1 MKRGAY
7 DFLTKPFDKQ
17 HVVDVVSKALDQARR
32 RRLEYRT
39 DGRTDPVELIGD
51 APIMLELKRIIEKVA
66 PTPATVL
73 VLGETGTGKELV
85 AEALHRLSPRSSEPL
100 IKINCGAIPE
110 NLVESE
116 LFGHERGAFTGAER
130 AKPGRFELADGGTL
144 FLDEIGELSPETQ
157 VKLLRVIEDRVIERV
172 GGTQPRPIDVRLVTA
187 THRDLAREVQRGAF
201 REDLYYRLKVIV
213 IEVPPL
219 RDRPEDVARLIEC
232 FLDRHSGRLQ
242 RPRPGVSSE
251 ALAAL
256 AAQPW
261 PGNVRE
267 LENAVERALLLA
279 DTSTLTPDDFGLS
292 PADETADH
300 DPTSLKEV
308 SKRAA
313 AETERRMIRAALE
326 TYSGNV
332 TRAALRLGLSRRGLQ
347 LKMKELGLR
356 QHRD

>member
-1 MKRGAY
+1 
-7 DFLTKPFDKQ
+7 
-17 HVVDVVSKALDQARR
+17 
-32 RRLEYRT
+32 
-39 DGRTDPVELIGD
+39 
-51 APIMLELKRIIEKVA
+51 
-66 PTPATVL
+66 VL

-110 NLVESE
+110 TLVESE

-144 FLDEIGELSPETQ
+144 FLDEIGELSAETQ

-242 RPRPGVSSE
+242 RPRPRVSSE

-267 LENAVERALLLA
+267 LENAVERAVLLA
-279 DTSTLTPDDFGLS
+279 DTSTLPLDDFGLS
-292 PADETADH
+292 PFDETPDH
-300 DPTSLKEV
+300 DPTSLKAV

-356 QHRD
+356 QNRD